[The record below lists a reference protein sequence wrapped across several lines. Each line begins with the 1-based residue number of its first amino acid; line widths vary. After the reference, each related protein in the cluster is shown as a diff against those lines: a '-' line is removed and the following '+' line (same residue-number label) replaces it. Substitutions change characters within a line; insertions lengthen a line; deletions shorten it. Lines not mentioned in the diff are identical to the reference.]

1 MVRNVFGLK
10 ASNGQITKNTC
21 IYFLQENESV
31 LSLFLETKI
40 KNLFVEPEDKGI
52 GLKGK
57 SYLSYKMHKK
67 ATPFLILY
75 VLLKPLS
82 ESGNGVIVH
91 RFRECNPSQCDHEV
105 ILSLDEGKP
114 WLQIADGNFRVEIKY
129 PNKLKVGENKM
140 KYS

>member
-1 MVRNVFGLK
+1 M
-10 ASNGQITKNTC
+10 
-21 IYFLQENESV
+21 
-31 LSLFLETKI
+31 ETKI

-67 ATPFLILY
+67 ETPFLLLY
-75 VLLKPLS
+75 VLFKPLS
-82 ESGNGVIVH
+82 EAGNGVIVH
-91 RFRECNPSQCDHEV
+91 RFRECSPSQCAHEV

-114 WLQIADGNFRVEIKY
+114 WLQIADGNFIVEIKY

-140 KYS
+140 K